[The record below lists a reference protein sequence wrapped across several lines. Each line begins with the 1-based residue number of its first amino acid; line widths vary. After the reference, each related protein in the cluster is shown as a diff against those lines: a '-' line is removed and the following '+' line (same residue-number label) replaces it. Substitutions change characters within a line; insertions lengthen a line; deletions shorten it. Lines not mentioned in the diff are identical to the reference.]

1 MLTSTE
7 AVNIENWLSLTICL
21 KSTVGVTRSGMFSTT
36 FLIRSQ
42 NQAHSGR
49 VGPWARSFLL
59 ETVSCLLRGCFC
71 CLLTKSWLALYSPM
85 DCSTPGSSV
94 HGISQARILEWV
106 AISFSRG
113 SSPSTDRTHVSCI
126 VGRMLHHWAIWEAH
140 HCKYLFSKCSFQSTA
155 FPPSTTSSQN
165 SSTLNFN
172 FTCR

>member
-106 AISFSRG
+106 AISFSKG
-113 SSPSTDRTHVSCI
+113 SSWPRGRTHTSCI
-126 VGRMLHHWAIWEAH
+126 GRGAREPTFSGVHLKKNSICVCLQDLVRLKWKLPKI
-140 HCKYLFSKCSFQSTA
+140 YLYYLC
-155 FPPSTTSSQN
+155 
-165 SSTLNFN
+165 
-172 FTCR
+172 